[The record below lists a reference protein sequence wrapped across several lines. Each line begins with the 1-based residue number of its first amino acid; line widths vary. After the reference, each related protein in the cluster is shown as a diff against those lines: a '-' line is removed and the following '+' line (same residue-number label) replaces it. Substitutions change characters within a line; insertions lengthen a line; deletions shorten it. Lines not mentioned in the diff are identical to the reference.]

1 MICLVRFV
9 CLAVFCLW
17 AFVVKASTILWDPFT
32 LEKFDGPDGPIY
44 ELHTLVYNARGND
57 SGVLYSDLWLQAIF
71 HTTRTCFL
79 SAVVQQPVLWYGE
92 NWIWWWRGYPVDGLW
107 TRNIPRKS
115 SGSVGYF
122 YHVYMD
128 EQDSWPLTEYSIMCS
143 NWESN
148 EKTVFLACALAMD
161 IMPYVNEDF
170 YNPALMPVY
179 GWVELAVNPT
189 SREVRLVHSAVDV
202 DGDAILCGVY
212 NPPAPEPASGA
223 LLLSG
228 CLLLCARRRR
238 RAAVKCCQCANV
250 ASCQ

>member
-1 MICLVRFV
+1 MTRQVRFLF
-9 CLAVFCLW
+9 LAVFCLW
-17 AFVVKASTILWDPFT
+17 AFAMRASTIIWDPFT

-44 ELHTLVYNARGND
+44 ALRTLVYNARGNH
-57 SGVLYSDLWLQAIF
+57 SGVLYSDLWL
-71 HTTRTCFL
+71 RTVYYSPRSCEL
-79 SAVVQQPVLWYGE
+79 EAVVHQPVLWYGE
-92 NWIWWWRGYPVDGLW
+92 NWRKFARGIPVSEIW
-107 TRNIPRKS
+107 TRNLPKRS
-115 SGSVGYF
+115 PLSDGYF

-179 GWVELAVNPT
+179 GWVELAVNPA
-189 SREVRLVHSAVDV
+189 SGEVRLVHSAVDV

-212 NPPAPEPASGA
+212 NPPTPEPASGA

-238 RAAVKCCQCANV
+238 RAAFWQC
-250 ASCQ
+250 